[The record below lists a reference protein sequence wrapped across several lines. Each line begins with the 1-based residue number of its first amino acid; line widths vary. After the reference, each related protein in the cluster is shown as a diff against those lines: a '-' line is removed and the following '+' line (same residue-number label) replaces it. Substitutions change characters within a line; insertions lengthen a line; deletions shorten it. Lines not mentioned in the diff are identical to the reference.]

1 MSTVGSIIISADPVK
16 RWEKYSRTLHPLGS
30 VGPCELYFDNYKP
43 ALQAQGWFHTVSFK
57 VYGRENLLKELY
69 ANCLGRKMEAWGYG
83 LKQYFEGRV
92 REVTFNLPPD
102 RFTKSLDQ
110 IANKTWMRADYDGDG
125 TVDRTTVLQNT
136 NSQGKYGIVDMILA
150 GGEVE
155 GLNVADSAVQALM
168 DLRAFPK
175 PAADLGGGSGRPYVE
190 IFCRGYLNT
199 LSNQVYN
206 QTANTGT
213 QSMSAEIK
221 DIVGTPA
228 SEAYP
233 SLPNSA
239 LLSGMIGWW
248 PLSEQ
253 SGTAVKNE
261 ICAEG
266 NGVLGAGAAAP
277 TIAVAGIGDGRS
289 CFSFDGGDYVDIYS
303 AWLAAHFSGAKGSLG
318 IWVCITDAA
327 VWADGAARLFA
338 TLDIDGANTNV
349 VKVFKHTVNDTV
361 RFVYRAG
368 GTLVALSDASLAAST
383 NWFLAGITW
392 DKAADEVKCYL
403 QGVQVGATQNG
414 LGTWAGT
421 LGATTCVLGAE
432 TTAALNPHKG
442 LLQHPMVLANRVL
455 TAAEWL
461 SIYAGGDGTNAAVAA
476 TGKGEFIASLDRG
489 PNTTSV
495 TKELDSDRT
504 ARDLIDDMAA
514 LGDADN
520 NRWLVQGRGRTA
532 TSVRGRRAVFKQAS
546 PVVVPPTI

>member
-1 MSTVGSIIISADPVK
+1 
-16 RWEKYSRTLHPLGS
+16 
-30 VGPCELYFDNYKP
+30 
-43 ALQAQGWFHTVSFK
+43 
-57 VYGRENLLKELY
+57 
-69 ANCLGRKMEAWGYG
+69 
-83 LKQYFEGRV
+83 
-92 REVTFNLPPD
+92 
-102 RFTKSLDQ
+102 
-110 IANKTWMRADYDGDG
+110 
-125 TVDRTTVLQNT
+125 
-136 NSQGKYGIVDMILA
+136 
-150 GGEVE
+150 
-155 GLNVADSAVQALM
+155 
-168 DLRAFPK
+168 
-175 PAADLGGGSGRPYVE
+175 
-190 IFCRGYLNT
+190 
-199 LSNQVYN
+199 
-206 QTANTGT
+206 
-213 QSMSAEIK
+213 MSAEIK
-221 DIVGTPA
+221 DIIGTPA
-228 SEAYP
+228 SDAYP

-318 IWVCITDAA
+318 IWARITDAA
-327 VWADGAARLFA
+327 VWNDGVARYFA
-338 TLDIDGANTNV
+338 SIRSDGSNLIRITKPAVLN
-349 VKVFKHTVNDTV
+349 TV
-361 RFVYRAG
+361 RCVYIAAG
-368 GTLVALSDASLAAST
+368 TILTVDDVSLGGAT
-383 NWFLAGITW
+383 DWFLIGITW
-392 DKAADEVKCYL
+392 DKSADEFKAYIN
-403 QGVQVGATQNG
+403 GAQVGVTQTG
-414 LGTWAGT
+414 LGTWTGALDT
-421 LGATTCVLGAE
+421 TTCNLGAQTT
-432 TTAALNPHKG
+432 TPTSPHKG

-461 SIYAGGDGTNAAVAA
+461 SIYAGGDGMNAAVAA

-546 PVVVPPTI
+546 PVVVPPSI

>member
-1 MSTVGSIIISADPVK
+1 
-16 RWEKYSRTLHPLGS
+16 
-30 VGPCELYFDNYKP
+30 
-43 ALQAQGWFHTVSFK
+43 
-57 VYGRENLLKELY
+57 
-69 ANCLGRKMEAWGYG
+69 
-83 LKQYFEGRV
+83 V
-92 REVTFNLPPD
+92 REATFNLPPD
-102 RFTKSLDQ
+102 RFTKTLDQ

-155 GLNVADSAVQALM
+155 GLNVADSAVQTLL

-190 IFCRGYLNT
+190 IFCRGYINT

-221 DIVGTPA
+221 DIIGTPA
-228 SEAYP
+228 SDAYP

-277 TIAVAGIGDGRS
+277 TIAVVGIGDGRS

-318 IWVCITDAA
+318 IWVRITDAA
-327 VWADGAARLFA
+327 VWADA
-338 TLDIDGANTNV
+338 TFRCFINLGTDPNRVFMYKSTGANQLLVRYGAGGVNSQVLPTV
-349 VKVFKHTVNDTV
+349 GPTTDWFLVGLTWDKPGDAVKVYINGAQSGATQTGLGVW
-361 RFVYRAG
+361 G
-368 GTLVALSDASLAAST
+368 GTLLNDCFIGSQTA
-383 NWFLAGITW
+383 I
-392 DKAADEVKCYL
+392 
-403 QGVQVGATQNG
+403 ATF
-414 LGTWAGT
+414 
-421 LGATTCVLGAE
+421 
-432 TTAALNPHKG
+432 HKG
-442 LLQHPMVLANRVL
+442 RLQHPIVFANRVL

-461 SIYAGGDGTNAAVAA
+461 SIYAGGDGMNAAVAA

-514 LGDADN
+514 LGDSDN

-546 PVVVPPTI
+546 PVVVPPSI